1 MPPLKAQL
9 LLEESLSAYFPE
21 MVFTDSG
28 ITVQLH
34 RNTQP
39 NRTLANLPAL
49 ELEDALYRVLVEP
62 QQGCNR
68 PVTERWVLLNH
79 VFDRGDQMLL
89 KLGRGLDAAVVP
101 TTTRQAKPAAE
112 LADGDINTFCA

>member
-1 MPPLKAQL
+1 
-9 LLEESLSAYFPE
+9 
-21 MVFTDSG
+21 
-28 ITVQLH
+28 
-34 RNTQP
+34 
-39 NRTLANLPAL
+39 LPAL